1 MIKCDII
8 NQARSRELARLTVT
22 LPDDL
27 HRALKEG
34 AARRGK
40 TIGELVCE
48 SLEFYGIKT
57 NADARDLVVRARTHS
72 GLGASEAQD
81 LAVSE
86 VRDERGA

>member
-1 MIKCDII
+1 M
-8 NQARSRELARLTVT
+8 ARLTVT

-40 TIGELVCE
+40 TIGELGCE

-72 GLGASEAQD
+72 GLGAREAQD

>member
-1 MIKCDII
+1 M
-8 NQARSRELARLTVT
+8 ARLTVT

-40 TIGELVCE
+40 TIGEVVCE

-57 NADARDLVVRARTHS
+57 GADARDLVARARRHG
-72 GLGASEAQD
+72 GLSTSEAQE
-81 LAVSE
+81 LASSE
-86 VRDERGA
+86 ARAERQA

>member
-1 MIKCDII
+1 MIQD
-8 NQARSRELARLTVT
+8 QL
-22 LPDDL
+22 L
-27 HRALKEG
+27 HRRGGEG

>member
-1 MIKCDII
+1 
-8 NQARSRELARLTVT
+8 LARLTVT

-57 NADARDLVVRARTHS
+57 SADARDLVARARRRG
-72 GLGASEAQD
+72 GLNASEARD
-81 LAVSE
+81 LAISE
-86 VRDERGA
+86 ARAERDA